1 MSSSYLVFGWVS
13 TDRLKTRK
21 YEPRSS
27 ADWIMYALMDAITD
41 MFFHLVEQ
49 LVMEVRALDELVL
62 LFSAGEQS
70 DLLRLVANQLVGQ
83 KYMAW

>member
-1 MSSSYLVFGWVS
+1 
-13 TDRLKTRK
+13 
-21 YEPRSS
+21 
-27 ADWIMYALMDAITD
+27 MYALMDAITD